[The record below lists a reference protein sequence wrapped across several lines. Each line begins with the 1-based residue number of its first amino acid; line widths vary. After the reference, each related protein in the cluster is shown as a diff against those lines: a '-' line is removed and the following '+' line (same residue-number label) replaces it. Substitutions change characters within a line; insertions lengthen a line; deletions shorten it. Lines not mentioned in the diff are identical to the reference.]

1 MGTLDNH
8 DNEIL
13 HHLVAGEGGVYRPLF
28 EHHPDAIYV
37 MDKEGNY
44 LYTNPAVLR
53 MTGYSPEDLLTIDKR
68 QIFGEQRLH
77 FRSPYFQQVMQGQSV
92 QFETNIFHKQGH
104 LVYLDVTYAPV
115 VKDDRIVGI
124 FGAAKDITSR
134 KQAAEQLR
142 QSEQRLN
149 LAQDIGG
156 FGCWDWNLQTRE
168 LVCTPRF
175 FDIMHMEQESPTLL
189 YRRFLARIHPDD
201 RSAVRE
207 AFRQVLAK
215 ETIHLECRLSEPTH
229 DVKTIAIRGQLVRPD
244 ESRERRMVGTVQDIT
259 EQRLMEDL
267 IRESE
272 RQYRMLSEHTMDLI
286 STHTADDHLS
296 FLYASPSLTRLL
308 GYEPDEMLGQQAIE
322 YHHPEDHAVVQI
334 YVQSI
339 LYAQEQHTVCYR
351 FRHKDGHYVWLET
364 SGTFAPDTMSPTG
377 GTIVAVS
384 RDVSDR
390 KFAEQRLME
399 SEQRYKSLVEYNPSG
414 VYSFDTEGR
423 LFNLNPVAE
432 IQSGYVSGKVEH
444 VYFTDLIDKEDV
456 DEAQEHFNK
465 ARLGLPQNYETTL
478 IQSGGARMEV
488 NITNVPIIVSGQ
500 ITGVFGI
507 ATDITESKRYVERIQ
522 SISEEYN
529 LILSSVSEGIFGIDL
544 SGRGI
549 FINEAAA
556 RMLQLPR
563 EEFIGSPLQEI
574 MVNARVDGETYPPE
588 HNPVQ
593 LTLSDGQARHAAEE
607 VFFRRDG
614 SSFFVSYRIN
624 PLFDRER
631 IVGAVVVFS
640 DRTNERAIMEAK
652 ETAERAAYAKSQ
664 FISMISHELRTP
676 MNAII
681 GMTELMHEASP
692 EDEQRW
698 YADIV
703 LQNSHELMRIMD
715 DITDV
720 HRLENGHLTLDEQ
733 IFDLH
738 ELMDTVYQ
746 LFMPVAADK
755 NIQLYVSIAQE
766 VPRLAKGDIVRLRQ
780 VLVNIVGNAV
790 KFTDQGSVQIAVELS
805 HLSREHGMLVE
816 FRIVDTGIGI
826 PANRLNELFHSFS
839 QVHQVMNRHYG
850 GTGLGLFISKNLIE
864 LMNGTI
870 GVESREHSG
879 STFYFTIPLQLAE

>member
-1 MGTLDNH
+1 MDKQEK
-8 DNEIL
+8 DIL
-13 HHLVAGEGGVYRPLF
+13 HSLIAGEGGIYRPLF

-37 MDKEGNY
+37 MDMEGNY
-44 LYTNPAVLR
+44 IYTNPAVLR

-68 QIFGEQRLH
+68 KIFGEQRLH
-77 FRSPYFQQVMQGQSV
+77 FRSPYFQQVINGESV
-92 QFETNIFHKQGH
+92 QFETNIFHKEG
-104 LVYLDVTYAPV
+104 YIIDLDVTYAPV

-156 FGCWDWNLQTRE
+156 FGCWDWNVETQE

-175 FDIMHMEQESPTLL
+175 FDIMHMEQDAPILL
-189 YRRFLARIHPDD
+189 YRRFLSRIHPDD
-201 RSAVRE
+201 RDAVRD

-215 ETIHLECRLSEPTH
+215 ETIHLECRLSEPTYN
-229 DVKTIAIRGQLVRPD
+229 VKTISIRGRLIRTN
-244 ESRERRMVGTVQDIT
+244 ESGEKHMIGTIQDIT

-286 STHTADDHLS
+286 STHTADDQLN

-308 GYEPDEMLGQQAIE
+308 GYEPDEMVGQSAVA
-322 YHHPEDHAVVQI
+322 YYHPEDRAVVQV

-351 FRHKDGHYVWLET
+351 FRHKQGHYVWLES
-364 SGTFAPDTMSPTG
+364 SGTFAADRMSPAG
-377 GTIVAVS
+377 GTVVAVS

-390 KFAEQRLME
+390 KFAEQQLLE

-414 VYSFDTEGR
+414 VYSFDIEGR

-432 IQSGYVSGKVEH
+432 IQSGYVTGKVEG
-444 VYFTDLIDKEDV
+444 VYFTDLIEDDDV
-456 DEAQEHFNK
+456 HEAQEHFNK
-465 ARLGLPQNYETTL
+465 ARMGLPQNYETTL
-478 IQSGGARMEV
+478 IQSGGNRMEV
-488 NITNVPIIVSGQ
+488 NITNVPIIVGGQ

-529 LILSSVSEGIFGIDL
+529 LILSSVSEGIFGIDIA
-544 SGRGI
+544 GRGM

-563 EEFIGSPLQEI
+563 EEFIGFPLQETVI
-574 MVNARVDGETYPPE
+574 NARADGETYPPE
-588 HNPVQ
+588 QNPVK
-593 LTLSDGQARHAAEE
+593 LTLSDGQSRHAAEE

-631 IVGAVVVFS
+631 IVGVVVVFS

-652 ETAERAAYAKSQ
+652 EMAERAAYAKSQ

-692 EDEQRW
+692 DDEQRW

-720 HRLENGHLTLDEQ
+720 HRLENGHLMLDEQ

-738 ELMDTVYQ
+738 ELMDNVYQ
-746 LFMPVAADK
+746 LFLPLADDK
-755 NIQLYVSIAQE
+755 QIKLHISIGQE
-766 VPRLAKGDIVRLRQ
+766 VPRLARGDIVRLRQ

-790 KFTDQGSVQIAVELS
+790 KFTDQGSVQIMVELS
-805 HLSREHGMLVE
+805 HLSREHGMLVD
-816 FRIVDTGIGI
+816 FRITDTGIGI